1 MNFLRKTT
9 KLPILLMSYGRRC
22 LISAMKEQ
30 LGTQRIAQKDFCVFR
45 LRQEQFTLTLQ
56 SLKQP
61 PLKDKTK

>member
-1 MNFLRKTT
+1 
-9 KLPILLMSYGRRC
+9 
-22 LISAMKEQ
+22 MKEQ